1 MIYIYIFVF
10 RVVVVLKVFNTRAD
24 LTRAELKVL
33 RAKAKK
39 IPGTRATDDEKA
51 ERSEIVEREKFI

>member
-1 MIYIYIFVF
+1 VGDRCNIYEY
-10 RVVVVLKVFNTRAD
+10 
-24 LTRAELKVL
+24 